1 MNLIMLYSYTVIL
14 IFFLHLHFIT
24 EEQHAA
30 QVWWKNYLHAS
41 THPIPHLLIPSI
53 YLSRC
58 ADSQPLPSNE
68 INTFNWVQAQL
79 MSHVPWRFP
88 PHSGESPG
96 WGWVAPGPGE
106 ERLPA
111 WARDTQSVSGPAPGK
126 SCAAHRS
133 CREAC
138 SMQGWAL
145 HRNSKHLELV
155 SLIVKWR
162 SDCFELWWVV
172 MSKIGFDLLFEGN
185 VYTILIYN

>member
-1 MNLIMLYSYTVIL
+1 MQLKFDERIICMLCKHSFYPVRR
-14 IFFLHLHFIT
+14 
-24 EEQHAA
+24 
-30 QVWWKNYLHAS
+30 
-41 THPIPHLLIPSI
+41 PHLLIPSI

-58 ADSQPLPSNE
+58 ADSQPLPNNE
-68 INTFNWVQAQL
+68 INTFDLFQA
-79 MSHVPWRFP
+79 HVPCP
-88 PHSGESPG
+88 IVTEDSPSHSGESPG

-126 SCAAHRS
+126 SCAAHHS